1 MKTKDMD
8 DVSKRLAD
16 ILFPE
21 SRVKEFE
28 MLDIP
33 PEQRKLHTET
43 YDFSV
48 STIFEYL
55 TTDKIVIPT
64 FQRNYVWNRT
74 QASRLIESLIIQ
86 CPIPV
91 LYFSQTED
99 ERFSVIDGNQ
109 RLTTLKLFLNND
121 FELSGLTTYP
131 ELNGSTFSSLDPRFQ
146 RHINNRTLRC
156 IVILKET
163 HPQIKFDVFERLNTG
178 SVKLNAQELRH
189 GIYHGTLVD
198 LIEELSKEKLFQELT
213 QTKNDTRMKCDE
225 LILRY
230 FALANSW
237 NNYSNPFV
245 TYLNTF
251 SENNRNLNNSS
262 ISTLKLSFLNTYNK
276 TYQIFGDLSF
286 KVFEKEGKKIR
297 FNAALYDAEMI
308 AIKELNLTD
317 NQIEGINKDRLTDGL
332 IELFNNDDFYKYIT
346 AATTNTNSVKN
357 RIRMFIDFLQQ
368 FI

>member
-1 MKTKDMD
+1 MKSKDTD

-21 SRVKEFE
+21 SKIKEFE

-64 FQRNYVWNRT
+64 FQRNYVWNRA

-109 RLTTLKLFLNND
+109 RLTTIKLFLNND
-121 FELSGLTTYP
+121 FELSNLTTYP
-131 ELNGSTFSSLDPRFQ
+131 ELNGSTFASLDPRFQ

-189 GIYHGTLVD
+189 GIYHGSLVD

-230 FALANSW
+230 FALASDW
-237 NNYSNPFV
+237 NDYSNPFV
-245 TYLNTF
+245 TFLN
-251 SENNRNLNNSS
+251 SYAERNRNLNNSS
-262 ISTLKLSFLNTYNK
+262 ISELKLSFLNTYNK
-276 TYQIFGDLSF
+276 IYQLFGDLSY
-286 KVFEKEGKKIR
+286 KVFEDEGKKIR

-308 AIKELNLTD
+308 AIKVLDLSD
-317 NQIEGINKDRLTDGL
+317 NQIKKIDRARLNVGL
-332 IELFNNDDFYKYIT
+332 IKLFNDEDFYKYIT

-357 RIRMFIDFLQQ
+357 RIKKFIEFLRQ